1 MLNIKKTTEDE
12 VLLKESAVSAYAEA
26 AVEIKNVVKSFGN
39 VQVIKDV
46 SFTINQG
53 EIYGIIGHSGA
64 GKSTL
69 LRCIN
74 GLESYNG
81 GSVNVMGKEVSALN
95 DRELRVFRKEL
106 GMIFQNF
113 NLLQRK
119 NVFDN
124 VALPLEVWG
133 YDKNTIKEKVSEL
146 IKLVGLEDKI
156 LRKPSQLSG
165 GQKQRVAIA
174 RALALDPKILLCDE
188 ATSALDPKTTKD
200 ILQLLLKINKELG
213 ITIIIVTHQMEVIKE
228 VCERVALLDGGEIKA
243 EGKAEDLFLKPGKS
257 LKKFLGE
264 EDEENLPDTG
274 INIKLYFPS
283 NSSENA
289 LITRMSRE
297 LEIDFSIVW
306 GKLEKFRD
314 QVLGGLVIN
323 INEEDKEKVLKY
335 LEDKDILLEVL
346 R

>member
-1 MLNIKKTTEDE
+1 LI
-12 VLLKESAVSAYAEA
+12 
-26 AVEIKNVVKSFGN
+26 EIKNVVKNYGQA
-39 VQVIKDV
+39 QVIKDV
-46 SFTINQG
+46 SINIKEG

-74 GLESYNG
+74 GLESYEG
-81 GSVNVMGKEVSALN
+81 GFVQVMGKEVSSLKGSSL
-95 DRELRVFRKEL
+95 REFRKDL

-113 NLLQRK
+113 NLMQRK

-133 YDKNTIKEKVSEL
+133 YSKTEIKEKVL
-146 IKLVGLEDKI
+146 RLLDLVGLKDKKSS
-156 LRKPSQLSG
+156 KPSELSG

-188 ATSALDPKTTKD
+188 ATSALDPKITKD
-200 ILQLLLKINKELG
+200 ILALLSKINKELG
-213 ITIIIVTHQMEVIKE
+213 ITIVIVTHQMEVIKE

-243 EGKAEDLFLKPGKS
+243 EGKAEDLFLKPGTS

-264 EDEENLPDTG
+264 EDEDQTLPEEG
-274 INIKLYFPS
+274 VNIKLFFPS

-289 LITRMSRE
+289 LITRMARD

-306 GKLEKFRD
+306 GKLEKFRSE
-314 QVLGGLVIN
+314 VLGGLVIN
-323 INEEDKEKVLKY
+323 INEKDKDEVIKY
-335 LEDKDILLEVL
+335 LENKDILLEVIE
-346 R
+346 